1 MHDTTISTKDFQML
15 AGIVYQETGIS
26 LSDNKVDLVKAR
38 IAKRM
43 RTTRIP
49 SLKEYINVIE
59 NDASEF
65 CCFIDA
71 MTTNHTYFF
80 RENKHIE
87 YMVEN
92 LPLGP
97 KHRIWCAACSS
108 GEEPYS
114 MAIQLAEAGRK
125 FEIHASDIS
134 DTMLET
140 ASKGIYPKDRTRC
153 VPVPLV
159 RRYFQQGQNKW
170 NGYYKVKKELR
181 ENISFFK
188 YNLIS
193 GPPRDEYDVI
203 FCRNVMIYFDHATRQ
218 HVVNKLYQSLRPGGL
233 FAIGQS
239 ESLVGVEHPFKYL
252 RPSIYCK

>member
-1 MHDTTISTKDFQML
+1 ML
-15 AGIVYQETGIS
+15 AGLVYQETGIS

-43 RTTRIP
+43 RKTRIP
-49 SLKEYINVIE
+49 TLKQYIDVIE
-59 NDASEF
+59 KDSEEF

-92 LPLGP
+92 IPRGV
-97 KHRIWCAACSS
+97 KHRIWSAACSS

-114 MAIQLAEAGRK
+114 MAIQLAEAGHSY
-125 FEIHASDIS
+125 EIHASDIS
-134 DTMLET
+134 DSMLET
-140 ASKGIYPKDRTRC
+140 AGRGIYPKDRTRC
-153 VPVPLV
+153 IPKQLV
-159 RRYFQQGQNKW
+159 QRYFQQGQNKW
-170 NGYYKVKKELR
+170 NGFYKIKQELR
-181 ENISFFK
+181 SQITFFK

-193 GPPRDEYDVI
+193 SPPLGEYDVI
-203 FCRNVMIYFDHATRQ
+203 FCRNVMIYFDHETRQ

-252 RPSIYCK
+252 RPSIYRK

>member
-1 MHDTTISTKDFQML
+1 MSNTDISTQDFLML
-15 AGIVYQETGIS
+15 AGLVYQETGIS

-43 RTTRIP
+43 RKTHIRT
-49 SLKEYINVIE
+49 LKDYIGVIE
-59 NDASEF
+59 NDSNEF
-65 CCFIDA
+65 ACFIDA

-87 YMVEN
+87 YLLEN
-92 LPLGP
+92 LAGGVR
-97 KHRIWCAACSS
+97 HRIWSAACSS

-114 MAIQLAEAGRK
+114 MAIQLSEAGLA

-134 DTMLET
+134 DSMLET
-140 ASKGIYPKDRTRC
+140 ASRGIYPKDRTRC
-153 VPVPLV
+153 VPLPLV
-159 RRYFQQGQNKW
+159 QRYFQQGHNKW
-170 NGYYKVKKELR
+170 QGHYKIKSGIREQVK
-181 ENISFFK
+181 FFK

-193 GPPRDEYDVI
+193 DPAQEQYDVI
-203 FCRNVMIYFDHATRQ
+203 FCRNVMIYFDHETRQ